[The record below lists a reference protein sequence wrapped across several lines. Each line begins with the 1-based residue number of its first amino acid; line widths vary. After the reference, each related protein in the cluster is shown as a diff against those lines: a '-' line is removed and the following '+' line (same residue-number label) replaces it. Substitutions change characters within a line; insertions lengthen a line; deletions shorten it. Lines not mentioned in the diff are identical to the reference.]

1 MEFFFFFTTNSL
13 HKTLTDGLDTRGLL
27 WCFYQLFELSFW
39 RHPFTAEDPLL
50 SKWCNVKFL
59 KICSDEET
67 KSSVSWMAWGGVH
80 LQQIKIVKFLSLTW
94 FLKQNPLQC
103 VWFTSIILFFCR
115 VSVGADML
123 FCMDGCTAV
132 IDTGSSYIT
141 GPASSI
147 SILMKTIGAVELAEG
162 GVSSV

>member
-1 MEFFFFFTTNSL
+1 MCLIYLNHT
-13 HKTLTDGLDTRGLL
+13 
-27 WCFYQLFELSFW
+27 
-39 RHPFTAEDPLL
+39 
-50 SKWCNVKFL
+50 
-59 KICSDEET
+59 
-67 KSSVSWMAWGGVH
+67 
-80 LQQIKIVKFLSLTW
+80 
-94 FLKQNPLQC
+94 
-103 VWFTSIILFFCR
+103 LFFCR